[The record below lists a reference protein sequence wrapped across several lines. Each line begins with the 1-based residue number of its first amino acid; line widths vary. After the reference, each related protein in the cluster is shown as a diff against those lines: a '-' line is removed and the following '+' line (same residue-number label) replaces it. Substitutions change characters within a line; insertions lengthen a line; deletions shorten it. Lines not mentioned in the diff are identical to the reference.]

1 MRRDDIYY
9 ATADCNNE
17 EAHKELME
25 LVQSDSELWQ
35 VLHHA
40 VAYSTN
46 ECYLV
51 IGDGRYLIAAGESS
65 SLTSFWKPIIE
76 LFNL

>member
-1 MRRDDIYY
+1 MIYY
-9 ATADCNNE
+9 ATADSNND

-51 IGDGRYLIAAGESS
+51 IGDGRY
-65 SLTSFWKPIIE
+65 PIVAVRIIFPDE
-76 LFNL
+76 LLEAYN